1 MFIAKFMAGSMI
13 GATRLGLKAVGQQG
27 DEGDLAKPRP
37 GIDPQV
43 GDLVGVI
50 DVDSSQNAGA
60 ARVYNVDQEQVGNR

>member
-1 MFIAKFMAGSMI
+1 MSPD
-13 GATRLGLKAVGQQG
+13 QQH
-27 DEGDLAKPRP
+27 EGDLAKPRP